1 LNCLYC
7 CRYQYSN
14 KFMVY
19 PNPINRPNIQVRGG
33 RATQGVGRGQGGLV
47 WCRARLNAR
56 TPGVGDVL
64 TLQGQDTSDHLW
76 ISSGCV
82 CSRFLGRHQGYNP
95 YTFIHSPLTPYT
107 HSRLPLWCLLLLS
120 QVPRDSKGLMANK
133 DGGVTIYVSAAPP
146 GPKGSLAYTNWL
158 PSGPYPVRGVCGG
171 GGGWG
176 RRGAGAGEGGGT
188 MGVLD
193 CMEGHMPQMYWRPC
207 FLTLVDPTTG
217 VGRLAGLM

>member
-1 LNCLYC
+1 
-7 CRYQYSN
+7 
-14 KFMVY
+14 M
-19 PNPINRPNIQVRGG
+19 
-33 RATQGVGRGQGGLV
+33 
-47 WCRARLNAR
+47 
-56 TPGVGDVL
+56 
-64 TLQGQDTSDHLW
+64 
-76 ISSGCV
+76 
-82 CSRFLGRHQGYNP
+82 
-95 YTFIHSPLTPYT
+95 
-107 HSRLPLWCLLLLS
+107 S

-158 PSGPYPVRGVCGG
+158 PSGPYPVRGVCG